1 MQAYYMHKDGK
12 RVSDAFS
19 IFSMKFV
26 ISQTALVIFT
36 LIVTIFQ
43 WNYFKSLMD
52 NFFLLAIVGFSVNII
67 AILFILIIG
76 LNHKLAISIL
86 KPIIW
91 LLRKNTYFEKYR

>member
-1 MQAYYMHKDGK
+1 MHKDGK

-36 LIVTIFQ
+36 LVVTIFQ
-43 WNYFKSLMD
+43 WNYFKDLMD
-52 NFFLLAIVGFSVNII
+52 NFFLLAVFGFSVNII

-76 LNHKLAISIL
+76 LNNKLAIVIL

-91 LLRKNTYFEKYR
+91 LLR